1 MTVLANPPVRRAEM
15 METVPPRWT
24 HDDFMRLAPED
35 QKAELID
42 GALIIMPP
50 PSFVHERLQG
60 FLFKIIGLFVDY
72 FGLGHVL
79 GSRSAVRIS
88 EHQTYEPDILFIRKG
103 RESIIALG
111 EILEAPDLVIEIISG
126 STAQYDRGVKRENY
140 EKAGV
145 QELWLIDP
153 YGPAGTQFYQRQGDR
168 LVEVAPAGGVFHSV
182 ALANFNFKVEWLWPD
197 EKEQLPNPVQVLK
210 ELGVK
215 I

>member
-1 MTVLANPPVRRAEM
+1 MTILANPPVRRAELI
-15 METVPPRWT
+15 ETGPSRWT

-50 PSFVHERLQG
+50 PSDIHERLQI
-60 FLFKIIGLFVDY
+60 FLASVIKLFAAFFD
-72 FGLGHVL
+72 LGEVR

-88 EHQTYEPDILFIRKG
+88 EHQTYEPDILFVRKD
-103 RESIIALG
+103 RAHIIADN
-111 EILEAPDLVIEIISG
+111 EIMGPPDLVIEIISG

-140 EKAGV
+140 DKAGV

-168 LVEVAPAGGVFHSV
+168 LVEVAPAAGVFHSA